1 MQHCALCQAASPV
14 LVSLNNTVMTAFT
27 HKLDSHVQDAVFMR
41 NRGEADGALMQRI
54 LDMPPSEVTMRVSEL
69 GMLQDRVYAR
79 NEAVMNSIF
88 RAPLLVQ

>member
-1 MQHCALCQAASPV
+1 
-14 LVSLNNTVMTAFT
+14 
-27 HKLDSHVQDAVFMR
+27 MR
-41 NRGEADGALMQRI
+41 NRGEGDGALMQRI
-54 LDMPPSEVTMRVSEL
+54 LDMPPSEVAMRVSEL